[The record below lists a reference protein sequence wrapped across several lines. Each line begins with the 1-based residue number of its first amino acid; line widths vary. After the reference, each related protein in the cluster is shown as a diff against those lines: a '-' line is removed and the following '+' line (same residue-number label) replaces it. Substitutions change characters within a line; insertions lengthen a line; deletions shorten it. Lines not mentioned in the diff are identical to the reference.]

1 MSVALLAGCSRLGLD
16 TKNRDLQAQFDTKLA
31 CSNAAQRMLN
41 GRGDGDVFTSK
52 STYIQESFYSP
63 TRNSCVAV
71 LILTT
76 GDLKP
81 LSSGGMQDT
90 LSDTYDI
97 VDTLTY
103 QSIRHISSGIGPDR
117 TKTSEEVDKDVAA
130 LKGQ

>member
-1 MSVALLAGCSRLGLD
+1 
-16 TKNRDLQAQFDTKLA
+16 
-31 CSNAAQRMLN
+31 
-41 GRGDGDVFTSK
+41 VFTSK
-52 STYIQESFYSP
+52 DTYIQESFYSP
-63 TRNSCVAV
+63 KRNSCIAV

-81 LSSGGMQDT
+81 LPSGGMQDT

-103 QSIRHISSGIGPDR
+103 QSIRHVSSGIGPDR
-117 TKTSEEVDKDVAA
+117 TKMSEEVDKEVAV